1 MYVSGI
7 VVAVIVVVS
16 FHLVH
21 LVLCVLFSAL
31 TLSFM
36 SVSISSRR
44 SERVDG
50 ARAWAEREPVGGA
63 RVWGRRPSVHVH
75 GACVRSV
82 TGSCLD
88 PMPKPQWTRCTLW
101 PELRV
106 CCYVLG
112 ARGCVHARMCAREDV
127 RARMHA
133 RAHAYAAM
141 CWELGRRTCWA
152 V

>member
-1 MYVSGI
+1 MYVSVI

-50 ARAWAEREPVGGA
+50 ARAWTEREC
-63 RVWGRRPSVHVH
+63 GRRPSVHVH

-82 TGSCLD
+82 IGSCLD

-101 PELRV
+101 PELRA

-127 RARMHA
+127 RALARMHA
-133 RAHAYAAM
+133 RARGIAAM
-141 CWELGRRTCWA
+141 CWALGGKICWA

>member
-50 ARAWAEREPVGGA
+50 ARAWAERERGRSASVGAGRACMCMERACGA
-63 RVWGRRPSVHVH
+63 
-75 GACVRSV
+75 
-82 TGSCLD
+82 
-88 PMPKPQWTRCTLW
+88 
-101 PELRV
+101 
-106 CCYVLG
+106 
-112 ARGCVHARMCAREDV
+112 
-127 RARMHA
+127 
-133 RAHAYAAM
+133 
-141 CWELGRRTCWA
+141 
-152 V
+152 